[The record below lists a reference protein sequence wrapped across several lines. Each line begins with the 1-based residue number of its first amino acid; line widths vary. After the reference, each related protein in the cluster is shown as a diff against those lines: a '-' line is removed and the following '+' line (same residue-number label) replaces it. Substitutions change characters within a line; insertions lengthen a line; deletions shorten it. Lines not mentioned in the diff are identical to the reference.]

1 VKLRARSPTRFLC
14 TLLLAAAPLLAWG
27 QPYLSGPDAAAVRE
41 VIEAQLDAFR
51 RDDAQR
57 AFSFAAPD
65 IRSQFGTAENFM
77 AMVRASYAVVYRPSS
92 VKFETFQIIDD
103 QVVQPV
109 RLADA
114 QGQQWVAFYVMQRQP
129 DSSWRIAGC
138 QLARLTEKGA

>member
-1 VKLRARSPTRFLC
+1 MVPKQWSRRLAVA
-14 TLLLAAAPLLAWG
+14 LLLAVAPFLASA

-57 AFSFAAPD
+57 AFSFAAPN
-65 IRSQFGTAENFM
+65 IRSQFGTAENFL
-77 AMVRASYAVVYRPSS
+77 AMVRESYAVVHRPSS

-114 QGQQWVAFYVMQRQP
+114 EGQQWVAFYVMQRQP

>member
-1 VKLRARSPTRFLC
+1 VKILARSLRRLLC
-14 TLLLAAAPLLAWG
+14 AVLLAGAPLLSLS

-57 AFSFAAPD
+57 AFSFAAPN

-77 AMVRASYAVVYRPSS
+77 EMVRTSYAAVYRPHS
-92 VKFETFQIIDD
+92 VKFETFQIIDE

-114 QGQQWVAFYVMQRQP
+114 EGQQWVAFYVMQRQP
-129 DSSWRIAGC
+129 DGGWRIAGC

>member
-1 VKLRARSPTRFLC
+1 VKLRARSLTRLLC
-14 TLLLAAAPLLAWG
+14 ALLIAAAPLLARS
-27 QPYLSGPDAAAVRE
+27 QPYLSGPDVAAVRE

-57 AFSFAAPD
+57 AFSFAAPV

-77 AMVRASYAVVYRPSS
+77 EMVRASYAALYRPSS
-92 VKFETFQIIDD
+92 VKFETFQIIDE

-114 QGQQWVAFYVMQRQP
+114 EGQQWVAFYVMQRQP